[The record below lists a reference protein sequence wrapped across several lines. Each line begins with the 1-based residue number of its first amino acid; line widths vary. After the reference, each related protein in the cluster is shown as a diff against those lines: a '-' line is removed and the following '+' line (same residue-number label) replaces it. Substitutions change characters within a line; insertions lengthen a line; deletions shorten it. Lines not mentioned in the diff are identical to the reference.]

1 MPAIVPKFL
10 IVPLTLLI
18 INALTAPISGYPP
31 ITEPE
36 EVMLNDVDDVVQGP
50 SEAVTVP
57 LAQLALASKLIKHAV
72 KINTNVIK

>member
-1 MPAIVPKFL
+1 
-10 IVPLTLLI
+10 
-18 INALTAPISGYPP
+18 
-31 ITEPE
+31 
-36 EVMLNDVDDVVQGP
+36 MLNDVDDVVQGP